1 MRHLKLKTVQTM
13 IKTLIKWP
21 LLLSVITLITLDCSD
36 AEAKSTNRYSD
47 RNANWLA
54 GSWGIT
60 HRLDG
65 GYILDNAVNS
75 SDWRLGADE
84 IIKNLPSAGH
94 VITSLTHPARAHLFT
109 LRDNTRV
116 NVAERIHSD
125 MVPSRQNEEI
135 IFDVIEKYRSAGKK
149 IILYINTA
157 SPSMIE
163 GNFPENELAI
173 RQAWEDYYNSD
184 KWKGDEA
191 AAWRDLILGYIE
203 RFDGLADGYWLDNV
217 RKLPGSEAEFVEM
230 IRSVDP
236 TVAITVNK
244 TKEYF
249 TDENGDFLYV
259 DSDGF
264 NDLDDTDYKIIKYA
278 ATNELEDFT
287 SGHVTPLGQGAP
299 PNSWGYEEYTIP
311 NMQKA
316 PWDNYEGKKDVLK
329 HAWFPIRKTWSTGT
343 NMVFNI
349 EQAYRFT
356 RKITDAGA
364 GITWSTTEKDG
375 HLRARDM
382 EMMLEIE
389 DRMSQKR
396 KPDYE
401 AYERPS
407 GAYLLQSN

>member
-1 MRHLKLKTVQTM
+1 MNKG
-13 IKTLIKWP
+13 LIKEIA
-21 LLLSVITLITLDCSD
+21 LLSVTLLTVLTCNNAIAANTT
-36 AEAKSTNRYSD
+36 KKNQYSD
-47 RNANWLA
+47 HNANWLA

-60 HRLDG
+60 HRLNG
-65 GYILDNAVNS
+65 GYILDNAVDS

-84 IIKNLPSAGH
+84 IIENLPSAGH

-109 LRDNTRV
+109 LRDNTRI
-116 NVAERIHSD
+116 NVAARIHPD

-149 IILYINTA
+149 VILYINTA

-163 GNFPENELAI
+163 DSFPENELAI

-264 NDLDDTDYKIIKYA
+264 DDLDDTDYKIIKYA

-287 SGHVTPLGQGAP
+287 SGHITPLGQGAP

-311 NMQKA
+311 DMQNA

-329 HAWFPIRKTWSTGT
+329 HAWFPIRETWSTGT
-343 NMVFNI
+343 DMVFNI

-364 GITWSTTEKDG
+364 GLTWSTTEKDG
-375 HLRARDM
+375 HLRGQDM

-389 DRMSQKR
+389 NRMSQK
-396 KPDYE
+396 KPQDYE
-401 AYERPS
+401 VYERPS
-407 GAYLLQSN
+407 GAYLLKN